1 MGGEAQ
7 QPRPGSIS
15 YQLQPAMHQHAS
27 PRTLGNFEEILA
39 DFLPTFI
46 CQVFTFSSHSIEWDP
61 DLILPFFVK
70 GRHQPSGNN
79 TPTVTHQLYIST
91 LNR

>member
-1 MGGEAQ
+1 M
-7 QPRPGSIS
+7 
-15 YQLQPAMHQHAS
+15 YQHAS
-27 PRTLGNFEEILA
+27 PLTLGNFEEILA

-46 CQVFTFSSHSIEWDP
+46 CQVYSNEWDP

-70 GRHQPSGNN
+70 GRHQPSGNK